1 MVYLRNKNDFETRL
15 LLSQSLR
22 FKAHEKYITAIFT
35 HLLLKL
41 YKNTNLQWSFKAA
54 ADAADKGR
62 AKSGVCNHA
71 ALPDQIH
78 ITRLVHGSKPVAD
91 TC

>member
-15 LLSQSLR
+15 LLCQSLR
-22 FKAHEKYITAIFT
+22 SKSHKKYVTAIFT

-41 YKNTNLQWSFKAA
+41 YKKHKPTMIIKAA

-62 AKSGVCNHA
+62 PQSGVCNHA
-71 ALPDQIH
+71 ALPDQY
-78 ITRLVHGSKPVAD
+78 T
-91 TC
+91 